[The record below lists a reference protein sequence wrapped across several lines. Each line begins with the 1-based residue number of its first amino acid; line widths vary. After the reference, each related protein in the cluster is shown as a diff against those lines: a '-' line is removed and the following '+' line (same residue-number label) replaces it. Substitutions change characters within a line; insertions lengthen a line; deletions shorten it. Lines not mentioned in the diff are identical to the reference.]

1 MKRSD
6 DGRTIKIPD
15 PNAMAGATGLNLSN
29 VTSITPVYPVVG
41 NLSLQQTAGVTVYR
55 RDPVPPPAAHS
66 GLVITATS
74 LQQPS
79 STGNHLPGSSV
90 KHESISKT
98 TTLGCYPYYQYQSDH
113 LSVLI
118 E

>member
-15 PNAMAGATGLNLSN
+15 PGATGLNLSN

-41 NLSLQQTAGVTVYR
+41 NLSLQQTHRTAGVTVYR
-55 RDPVPPPAAHS
+55 GDPVPPPAAHS

-74 LQQPS
+74 LQQS
-79 STGNHLPGSSV
+79 SSIGNHQPGNNV
-90 KHESISKT
+90 KPESISK
-98 TTLGCYPYYQYQSDH
+98 PF
-113 LSVLI
+113 LI
-118 E
+118 H